1 MANTTLPNLSNSTV
15 ITAISSSTP
24 YNSSADLTNSLNL
37 NNEGVSPPRWM
48 SSFVFMV
55 SVSVAL
61 SLLILVAIV
70 GNSFV
75 IAAFCIKKRLRKPSN
90 YFILNLA
97 VTDLSL
103 AVLILPISAV
113 YDVTGV
119 WVFGEEICL
128 VWTVMDVFISTGS
141 ILSLVAISADRYMA
155 IRSVTVIPHL

>member
-1 MANTTLPNLSNSTV
+1 
-15 ITAISSSTP
+15 
-24 YNSSADLTNSLNL
+24 
-37 NNEGVSPPRWM
+37 
-48 SSFVFMV
+48 MV

-61 SLLILVAIV
+61 SLLILVAII

-75 IAAFCIKKRLRKPSN
+75 IAAFCLKRRLRKPSN

-113 YDVTGV
+113 YDVTGK
-119 WVFGEEICL
+119 WVFGEEVCL
-128 VWTVMDVFISTGS
+128 IWTVMDVFISTIS

-155 IRSVTVIPHL
+155 IRYVEHSAFFVSYSYL